1 MISDR
6 ACLLISQ
13 YRTRAVLEL
22 TGVIQTP
29 PTSSSSDL
37 IDKKFAMSS
46 ELEEALNEESLEVL
60 ASEENSRLKV
70 SIRDGRKS

>member
-22 TGVIQTP
+22 TGVIQTA
-29 PTSSSSDL
+29 PTSSPSNL